1 MTATGISL
9 STLQN
14 THGGNDKYIQ
24 NFSRQITEEEATKV
38 YPKVSG
44 LSR

>member
-1 MTATGISL
+1 MKHNLTFKVDTRPFNKQETSPP
-9 STLQN
+9 
-14 THGGNDKYIQ
+14 DYIVVGLTVY
-24 NFSRQITEEEATKV
+24 NTKV